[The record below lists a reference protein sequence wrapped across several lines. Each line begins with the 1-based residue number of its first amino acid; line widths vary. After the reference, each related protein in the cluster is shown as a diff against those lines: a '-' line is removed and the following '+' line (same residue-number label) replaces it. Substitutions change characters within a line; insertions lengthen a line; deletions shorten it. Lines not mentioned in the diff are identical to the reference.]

1 LNDAEWT
8 FFEAFV
14 IERGPKRGS
23 PPSDHRRALEGIFWI
38 ARKGSPWGDLPD
50 EFGKWSSVY
59 RQFIRWSQA
68 GLRTSCSKPR
78 RKPRLFSDALQ
89 MIRFDHCAGA
99 PPHRWRKGGIWK
111 NTLGRSCGGFS
122 TKIHLRTNAE
132 GLPFGTMITAGEAQ
146 DLEGHKALMDE
157 TSPFPKVLLAD
168 RGYGANAVHADVENR
183 GGVLMFPTNRIER
196 CFNRLMN
203 ARRLAN
209 R

>member
-1 LNDAEWT
+1 
-8 FFEAFV
+8 
-14 IERGPKRGS
+14 
-23 PPSDHRRALEGIFWI
+23 
-38 ARKGSPWGDLPD
+38 
-50 EFGKWSSVY
+50 
-59 RQFIRWSQA
+59 
-68 GLRTSCSKPR
+68 
-78 RKPRLFSDALQ
+78 

-111 NTLGRSCGGFS
+111 NTLGRSRGGFS

-132 GLPFGTMITAGEAQ
+132 GLPIGTKITAGEAQ
-146 DLEGHKALMDE
+146 DLKGHKALMDE